1 MKIKLFLI
9 VVAVLAIS
17 TMEWTMRKIS
27 GLVFSRMKE
36 SEDN

>member
-17 TMEWTMRKIS
+17 TVEWMMRKVS
-27 GLVFSRMKE
+27 GLVVSRMKE
-36 SEDN
+36 SEEN